1 MPVYEFHCGLCG
13 RKDDWYV
20 NSPKRPLPECCE
32 RPMTRTFAGS
42 FLIKQGPPLWTDRMD
57 EIHKR
62 QADRGEKL
70 RIVQPWE
77 IGAT

>member
-1 MPVYEFHCGLCG
+1 
-13 RKDDWYV
+13 
-20 NSPKRPLPECCE
+20 
-32 RPMTRTFAGS
+32 MTRTFSGS
-42 FLIKQGPPLWTDRMD
+42 VLVKSGPPLWTERMD